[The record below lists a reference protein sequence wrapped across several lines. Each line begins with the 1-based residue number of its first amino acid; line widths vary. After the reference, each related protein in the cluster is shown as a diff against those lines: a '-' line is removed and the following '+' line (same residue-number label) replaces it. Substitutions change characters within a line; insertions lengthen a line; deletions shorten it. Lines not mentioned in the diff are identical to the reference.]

1 MKKKILKLLIVAV
14 LFFIIVNIYLSV
26 QNKVLALSNPAE
38 VPPEFWISGNKDVG
52 EDELATKAAPVLGV
66 IRIFG
71 FMASIITLA
80 IIGIKIMYGS
90 VEEKASYKQTLLP
103 WAIGAVMLFAMT
115 TIPSIVFNIIGK
127 ENMEEEMVLSGPEGK
142 IYSEYCLNGKRIMGT
157 NGSGTFYHE
166 GGTKCTNNQKIKNDD
181 NYKYRCKKCD
191 ERLEKIGKYYWCSAC
206 KIGYK

>member
-1 MKKKILKLLIVAV
+1 MKKKILKILIVAV

-26 QNKVLALSNPAE
+26 HNKVLALSNPAE

-52 EDELATKAAPVLGV
+52 EEELALKAAPVLGV

-103 WAIGAVMLFAMT
+103 WAIGAVMLFTMT

-166 GGTKCTNNQKIKNDD
+166 GGTKCTNNEKIKNDE

-191 ERLEKIGKYYWCSAC
+191 GRLEKIGKYYWCSAC